1 MIEIMGYWVAVS
13 LLVVPPL
20 LLIGVVVASYA
31 DCVLRNHA
39 GYAHR
44 LQWLEKFNER
54 PSSNWEIV
62 LVISTVM
69 VALIDLCAL
78 IITTIATVVNDTPRH
93 DFLGFMEWFGE
104 TFGAFFGWVI
114 VVLAGF
120 FCIHMMLVGYAKILC
135 MSDKL
140 KGEEKKNV

>member
-93 DFLGFMEWFGE
+93 DFFGFHG
-104 TFGAFFGWVI
+104 
-114 VVLAGF
+114 VVW
-120 FCIHMMLVGYAKILC
+120 
-135 MSDKL
+135 
-140 KGEEKKNV
+140 